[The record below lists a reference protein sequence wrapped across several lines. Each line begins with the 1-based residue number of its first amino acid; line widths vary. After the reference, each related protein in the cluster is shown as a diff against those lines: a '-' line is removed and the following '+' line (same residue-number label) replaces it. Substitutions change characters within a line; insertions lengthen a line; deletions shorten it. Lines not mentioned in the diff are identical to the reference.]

1 MICVVEC
8 EMRNVRCI
16 HSIKY
21 ISSTAEYCCP
31 RPGSESEGA
40 VDIIRDD
47 GGRGWVLGCRSITQW
62 LSRCQNTT
70 WQSLIVTQLLGERT
84 GRVTNISV
92 YFKFDFIINFYASHF
107 ITPTSTSTVP
117 YSQQSTYSNDET
129 RPFSNVKVGP
139 IIGPGLVNRKSCHWL
154 G

>member
-31 RPGSESEGA
+31 RPGSESEGS

-117 YSQQSTYSNDET
+117 YSQQSTYSNVET

-139 IIGPGLVNRKSCHWL
+139 IGPGLVNRKSCHWL